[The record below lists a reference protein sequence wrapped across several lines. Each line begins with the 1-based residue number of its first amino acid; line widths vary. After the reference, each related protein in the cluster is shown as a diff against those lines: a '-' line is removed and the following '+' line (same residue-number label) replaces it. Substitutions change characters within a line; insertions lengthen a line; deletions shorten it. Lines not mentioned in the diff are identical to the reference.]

1 MADRDLSFWLV
12 LLFHLLAILHID
24 SRGLRGGG
32 FQEDSPKQKII
43 PGKSL
48 PLKLRSYVAGLYNK
62 FIISWSQQMARDGE
76 FGRHPRIDPILHRK
90 IPQEVAVEEHSI
102 GWFVALQ
109 VHVQFPGTSLG
120 VLDVKPGF
128 PGHTGILGPIQ
139 GSERWSFAVPEMD
152 LFILGQDG
160 DT

>member
-1 MADRDLSFWLV
+1 MTDRDFSFWSV
-12 LLFHLLAILHID
+12 LLFRLLAILHIG
-24 SRGLRGGG
+24 SRGLRHGA
-32 FQEDSPKQKII
+32 FQEDSAKQKII
-43 PGKSL
+43 PGKPL
-48 PLKLRSYVAGLYNK
+48 ALKLGSNGAGLHSK
-62 FIISWSQQMARDGE
+62 FIISWSQQVARDGE

-90 IPQEVAVEEHSI
+90 IPQEAAVDEHSI

-109 VHVQFPGTSLG
+109 DHVQFPGTWLG

-139 GSERWSFAVPEMD
+139 GSERGSFAVPEMD
-152 LFILGQDG
+152 LFILGQDE